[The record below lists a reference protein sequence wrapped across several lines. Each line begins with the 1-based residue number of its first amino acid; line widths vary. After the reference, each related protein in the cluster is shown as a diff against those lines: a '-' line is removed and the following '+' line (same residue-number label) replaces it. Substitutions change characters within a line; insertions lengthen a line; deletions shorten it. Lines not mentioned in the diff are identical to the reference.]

1 MTGLPVVLDIEHRPC
16 LVVGAG
22 RAGELKIAALQA
34 AGATVTIIDP
44 RAAER
49 PLATTVARRWQPGDS
64 AAMFLTVIATDDA
77 QVNELAA
84 IDATEHG
91 ALVLRADRPG
101 DGDLRLPAVFRAGRV
116 TAAIDTGGA
125 SPVLAAFLRDQLAD
139 KGPLWAELAEWAAA
153 DRPVSRDAIEKKF
166 RALTRVTTTKESKSS

>member
-1 MTGLPVVLDIEHRPC
+1 MTGLPVVLDIEHRAC

-49 PLATTVARRWQPGDS
+49 PLGTTVARRWQPGDS

-101 DGDLRLPAVFRAGRV
+101 DGDLRLPAVFRTGRV

-125 SPVLAAFLRDQLAD
+125 SPMVAAFLRDQLAD
-139 KGPLWAELAEWAAA
+139 NGPLWAELAEWAAA
-153 DRPVSRDAIEKKF
+153 NRPVSRDAIDKKF
-166 RALTRVTTTKESKSS
+166 RALTRATTTKESKSS